1 MLILATI
8 WTAVARREFAVVG
21 ENNLGCLGMWLVVG
35 TCLLIYLAAF
45 AFFSIPVFP
54 NETAPNVPFISGTI
68 IPPHVASGQPPV
80 LAQPDAV
87 VMLSILGVIGFASR
101 IIIEI
106 VSVGEIVMQ
115 YEKPLKILILAAE

>member
-1 MLILATI
+1 
-8 WTAVARREFAVVG
+8 
-21 ENNLGCLGMWLVVG
+21 NNLGCLGMWLVVG

-68 IPPHVASGQPPV
+68 VPPHVASGQPPT

-87 VMLSILGVIGFASR
+87 VMLLILGAI
-101 IIIEI
+101 
-106 VSVGEIVMQ
+106 
-115 YEKPLKILILAAE
+115 AAIQFFFLMRNRYKV